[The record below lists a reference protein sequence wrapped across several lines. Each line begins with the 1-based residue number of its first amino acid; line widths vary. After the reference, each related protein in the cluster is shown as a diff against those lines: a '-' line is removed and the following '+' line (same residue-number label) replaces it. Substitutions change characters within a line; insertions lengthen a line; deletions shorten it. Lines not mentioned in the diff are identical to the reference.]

1 MSNLVGTTKPF
12 QDDGGIIMVLKNF
25 SSIGEPHHGDCAQRD
40 ARHLFT
46 ILGDFESAT
55 IPYGKNW
62 LHQKKGM
69 HL

>member
-1 MSNLVGTTKPF
+1 MQWLELTGKYLLLALMNLCS
-12 QDDGGIIMVLKNF
+12 GGH
-25 SSIGEPHHGDCAQRD
+25 SHHCDFALGDAGW
-40 ARHLFT
+40 LVT